1 MTQDAA
7 VQACHRPGVLRMDFQ
22 PIVDTARGTVVGY
35 ESLARF
41 AGPPHAPPDHW
52 FARARAA
59 GVGAELEAQAL
70 RTALEARSA
79 LPPNCFL
86 SVNVG
91 PDALLSAPVA
101 AVFADAGDLRGV
113 VVEITEETP
122 VTCYDALVAA
132 IAPVRAAGALLAVDD
147 AGAGFA
153 SLKHIMVLRPDF
165 VKVDRDL
172 VAGIDTDETKAAVV
186 EALGMFTSRLDAWL
200 LAEGVETAAELD
212 RLLSLRVP
220 LAQGYGLGLPRPVM
234 GPADLDAV
242 ALCRRRMSLAGH
254 GGLFDLAE
262 HAARVTA
269 SEAAPPRFAADPAP
283 SWVAVVDEFDR
294 PVELVDRRGGAH
306 PPLRVLPTERLPDVA
321 RRVASR
327 PAGERHA
334 PVVLC
339 DERAR
344 LVGLVTVERVLG
356 RLADA
361 LDTRLH
367 HELTG
372 GTMDVLGDPAVLAD
386 IRDADA
392 EVARGDVVRGV
403 DAVRALRSWA

>member
-7 VQACHRPGVLRMDFQ
+7 VRACRGSGVLRMDFQ
-22 PIVDTARGTVVGY
+22 PIIDTARGTVVGY

-41 AGPPHAPPDHW
+41 SGPPHATPDRW
-52 FARARAA
+52 FAVARAA
-59 GVGAELEAQAL
+59 GVGAELEARAL
-70 RTALEARSA
+70 RTALEARST

-91 PDALLSAPVA
+91 PDALLAAPVA

-113 VVEITEETP
+113 VVEITEQVA
-122 VTCYDALVAA
+122 VTCYEALITA

-153 SLKHIMVLRPDF
+153 SLKHITVLRPDF

-186 EALGMFTSRLDAWL
+186 EALGMITSRLDAWL
-200 LAEGVETAAELD
+200 IAEGVETTAELD

-220 LAQGYGLGLPRPVM
+220 LVQGYGLGRPDPRWGRATPRRSRCAGGAGPSPPTAGCSTSPNTPHASPRPTPRSPSPRIP
-234 GPADLDAV
+234 PA
-242 ALCRRRMSLAGH
+242 
-254 GGLFDLAE
+254 
-262 HAARVTA
+262 T
-269 SEAAPPRFAADPAP
+269 
-283 SWVAVVDEFDR
+283 WVAVVDEHDR
-294 PVELVDRRGGAH
+294 PVNLVDRRGGAH
-306 PPLRVLPTERLPDVA
+306 PPLSVLPTERLPDVA

-327 PAGERHA
+327 PPNDRHA

-339 DERAR
+339 DDHAR
-344 LVGLVTVERVLG
+344 LVGLVTVERMIG

-361 LDTRLH
+361 LDSH
-367 HELTG
+367 SN
-372 GTMDVLGDPAVLAD
+372 PP
-386 IRDADA
+386 
-392 EVARGDVVRGV
+392 
-403 DAVRALRSWA
+403 